1 MTMKKGKSTLGM
13 SREDWLD
20 ERRKS
25 IGGSDAGAILGLNP
39 YASAYSLWA
48 EKTGKIPSPDLEDKE
63 AVRLGHDLEDYVAAR
78 WCEAT
83 GKKVQRCNFFLYNDA
98 YPFAHALPDRMV
110 VGEKAGLECKTTSS
124 WDVIKQCRDGKYP
137 DAWYAQIMH
146 YLMVTGFD
154 TWYLSVVCFGKG
166 YYKFEIKRDEA
177 EIAALAQA
185 EREFWGYVETRVPPP
200 TDGSEATQEAI
211 RTIYA
216 DSSPYCVDLG
226 AVESALR
233 QRAAIKKQI
242 GELQEL
248 MNEQDAIVQTF
259 MGEAE
264 RGESANWKV
273 TWKEQERSTFDRKK
287 WEADHGQIPAQYMKV
302 STSRTFRVTAR

>member
-1 MTMKKGKSTLGM
+1 MIKKICTKAMT
-13 SREDWLD
+13 REEWLA
-20 ERRKS
+20 ERRRS

-48 EKTGKIPSPDLEDKE
+48 EKTGKVTPEDISDKE
-63 AVRLGHDLEDYVAAR
+63 AVRLGHDLEDYVAR
-78 WCEAT
+78 RFCEAT
-83 GKKVQRCNFFLYNDA
+83 GKLVRRENYFIDNTA

-110 VGEKAGLECKTTSS
+110 CKEPAGLECKTTSS
-124 WDVIKQCRDGKYP
+124 WEILKQCREGKYP
-137 DAWYAQIMH
+137 DTWYAQIMH
-146 YLMVTGFD
+146 YMMVTGAKK
-154 TWYLSVVCFGKG
+154 WYLAVLCFGHG
-166 YYKFEIKRDEA
+166 FYWFEIERSED
-177 EIAALAQA
+177 EIAALAAA
-185 EREFWGYVETRVPPP
+185 ERDFWSHVQRDTPPP

-233 QRAAIKKQI
+233 QRAAIKKQMDD
-242 GELQEL
+242 LKEL

-287 WEADHGQIPAQYMKV
+287 WEADHGAMPEMYFKA
-302 STSRTFRVTAR
+302 SRSRPFKVTAR